1 MLRIGIVG
9 FGFMGRMH
17 HRCWL
22 GADGATV
29 AAICEANPEVVQRAT
44 QPAAAYGA
52 WAICGE
58 RHCTRSVSTQVATV
72 STASAAPMVCAPM

>member
-29 AAICEANPEVVQRAT
+29 AAICEANPEV
-44 QPAAAYGA
+44 
-52 WAICGE
+52 
-58 RHCTRSVSTQVATV
+58 
-72 STASAAPMVCAPM
+72 